1 MLACRSRL
9 LPSSFRRERRNVL
22 CPAPLRAR
30 TNSEWLIGPLM
41 AAVPPSSRAERFAE
55 ATSGSSSPSIS
66 GRQHLPLLNR
76 NRDHRGSIILRYRPE
91 GEFGRSFEH
100 RRIATVN
107 PLHPQL
113 LRLQSRCFLSSFSLP
128 SLISRCACV
137 GRKPAHPRRHVS
149 NRITAG
155 RAPRDQIGNEKKEYE
170 VSLHR
175 LLALRLHRAT
185 QRPSRRSTSAK
196 RFAASSR

>member
-1 MLACRSRL
+1 VQACRGQTVAL
-9 LPSSFRRERRNVL
+9 VISSGASQAFSDR
-22 CPAPLRAR
+22 
-30 TNSEWLIGPLM
+30 SSQGSIDSKWLIGPLM

-137 GRKPAHPRRHVS
+137 GRKPAHPRRHVG
-149 NRITAG
+149 NR
-155 RAPRDQIGNEKKEYE
+155 
-170 VSLHR
+170 V
-175 LLALRLHRAT
+175 
-185 QRPSRRSTSAK
+185 
-196 RFAASSR
+196 AASRHASGEQ